1 MEESMFQRLNVAEKR
16 LEEIDK
22 ELLDENT
29 MKDIKHFR
37 DISKERAVLEPQVIA
52 FNKYLKNESDLKDA
66 MEMSN
71 DSDPELSE
79 M

>member
-37 DISKERAVLEPQVIA
+37 DISKERAVLEPQVEA
-52 FNKYLKNESDLKDA
+52 FHKYQKNQADL
-66 MEMSN
+66 
-71 DSDPELSE
+71 
-79 M
+79 

>member
-1 MEESMFQRLNVAEKR
+1 MEDNMLQRLNVAEKR

-37 DISKERAVLEPQVIA
+37 DISKERAVL
-52 FNKYLKNESDLKDA
+52 
-66 MEMSN
+66 
-71 DSDPELSE
+71 
-79 M
+79 

>member
-1 MEESMFQRLNVAEKR
+1 MEESMYQRLNVACKR

-37 DISKERAVLEPQVIA
+37 DISKERANLEPQVEA
-52 FNKYLKNESDLKDA
+52 FNQYLKNE
-66 MEMSN
+66 EGIII
-71 DSDPELSE
+71 
-79 M
+79 